1 MKKRRVLFILALLSS
16 LVGASFYWLQSTSG
30 LKTDKFYEVKILSL
44 DKQIAAVC
52 EDYQEKLSQSD
63 LLKLEKTLQE
73 QTTALKTSGWSDRSI
88 AGGYLIFLDPQ
99 QDSNQLFAYL
109 EERFQS
115 SQVFGSSV
123 FQDLWNLETD
133 SKDPHRC

>member
-30 LKTDKFYEVKILSL
+30 LKTDKFYEVTILSL

-63 LLKLEKTLQE
+63 LLKLEKT
-73 QTTALKTSGWSDRSI
+73 WVF
-88 AGGYLIFLDPQ
+88 YLAI
-99 QDSNQLFAYL
+99 
-109 EERFQS
+109 
-115 SQVFGSSV
+115 
-123 FQDLWNLETD
+123 
-133 SKDPHRC
+133 

>member
-1 MKKRRVLFILALLSS
+1 MTDEKERCPIYPYPARFISRNLLLLA
-16 LVGASFYWLQSTSG
+16 SG
-30 LKTDKFYEVKILSL
+30 IVTDKFSEVTILSL

>member
-1 MKKRRVLFILALLSS
+1 MKKRGVLFILTLLVS
-16 LVGASFYWLQSTSG
+16 LAGICFYWLQSSSG
-30 LKTDKFYEVKILSL
+30 LVTDKFYEVTILSL
-44 DKQIAAVC
+44 DKQIA
-52 EDYQEKLSQSD
+52 
-63 LLKLEKTLQE
+63 
-73 QTTALKTSGWSDRSI
+73 ALKTSGWSDRSI